1 MRKNR
6 RRRRPGEDLR
16 FNVWRD
22 RLARRM
28 GVSRERKENIYLQ
41 IAQSASLRDVTYWLQ
56 ILFSAGIAT
65 LGLVLNSPAVIIGA
79 MLISP
84 LMGPILAAG
93 LALAA
98 GDLVLSARAI
108 LNLTL
113 SCAIAIGFAVLLV
126 ALLPFR
132 EVTAEIAG
140 RTHPNTLDLVI
151 ALFSGAIGSI
161 ATCKEVK
168 GVVTSIPGVA
178 IAVALMPPLCVVGF
192 GLGVAA
198 STSTQ
203 DGMTIA
209 RGGGLLFLTNLAA
222 ITFTSMVVFLALHLD
237 TESVKVR
244 VREWRD
250 KDQES
255 HVVWSFIKRI
265 PAFNK
270 LRVIGNLPIRLLLI
284 LTVIALLLVPLSR
297 SFTQLGREI
306 AKKKQENRIRLVASE
321 VWEQNYAKLA
331 DGSPRSYLGP
341 LSILN
346 EDGGRLSLLLR
357 VFTSKPLTNEERS
370 AYTGSLAVRLG
381 RSAQSIALQLIEIPT
396 ATSEILTRGKQETEQ
411 ETQPEIVL
419 SFPQL
424 RDNYSKAAETTLA
437 NINLPPPAQ
446 LINYE
451 MTTGAN
457 LPLQVRLTYLSDR
470 EIAEDAR
477 NLIMREVR
485 ERLDSPNVPV
495 ALERIGV
502 SAGPLIFRR
511 NQSNLTEA
519 ETRVL
524 DQLGAILQQ
533 QLKLNVEMTVNA
545 EKREPQT
552 IIDERA
558 KAVTDY
564 LTTKYQIAP
573 DRISTKT
580 GEEPRPTVMLN
591 LSLAPRAS

>member
-1 MRKNR
+1 MRKNKMR
-6 RRRRPGEDLR
+6 QQEGQ
-16 FNVWRD
+16 NVSLNAWRD
-22 RLARRM
+22 RLAVLM
-28 GVSRERKENIYLQ
+28 GVSPERKESIYLQ

-98 GDLVLSARAI
+98 GDLVLSARAV

-126 ALLPFR
+126 ALLPFK
-132 EVTAEIAG
+132 EVTAEIAA

-192 GLGVAA
+192 GLGVAT
-198 STSTQ
+198 STSTH

-222 ITFTSMVVFLALHLD
+222 ITFTSMIVFLALHID
-237 TESVKVR
+237 TESVKAR
-244 VREWRD
+244 IREWRD

-255 HVVWSFIKRI
+255 NVVRSFMKRL
-265 PAFNK
+265 PAFNR

-284 LTVIALLLVPLSR
+284 LIVISLLLVPLSR
-297 SFTQLGREI
+297 SFTELRQEI
-306 AKKKQENRIRLVASE
+306 AKKNQENRIRRVAAE
-321 VWEQNYAKLA
+321 VWEQNYAKLS
-331 DGSPRSYLGP
+331 DGSPRSYMGP
-341 LSILN
+341 LSILDQGN
-346 EDGGRLSLLLR
+346 GRISLLLR
-357 VFTSKPLTNEERS
+357 VFTSKPLTSEERS
-370 AYTGSLAVRLG
+370 AYTDSLASHLG

-396 ATSEILTRGKQETEQ
+396 ATSDILTRDKEPEH
-411 ETQPEIVL
+411 ETQPEVVL

-424 RDNYSKAAETTLA
+424 RDSYSKAGESTLA

-451 MTTGAN
+451 MTTDAN
-457 LPLQVRLTYLSDR
+457 LPLQVRLIYLSDR
-470 EIAEDAR
+470 EIEEDAES
-477 NLIMREVR
+477 LIIRDVR
-485 ERLDSPNVPV
+485 ERLDSPDAPV
-495 ALERIGV
+495 SLEIIKSSV
-502 SAGPLIFRR
+502 EPLTFAR
-511 NQSNLTEA
+511 NQSKLA
-519 ETRVL
+519 EDSMHVL
-524 DQLGAILQQ
+524 DDLGTILQRQ
-533 QLKLNVEMTVNA
+533 PKLNLEMTINA
-545 EKREPQT
+545 ERRESET
-552 IIDERA
+552 IVDERA
-558 KAVTDY
+558 KAVTEY
-564 LTTKYQIAP
+564 LTMKYQVSS
-573 DRISTKT
+573 DRISAKT
-580 GEEPRPTVMLN
+580 GEDQQPTVMLN
-591 LSLAPRAS
+591 LSLSHVP

>member
-1 MRKNR
+1 
-6 RRRRPGEDLR
+6 
-16 FNVWRD
+16 
-22 RLARRM
+22 M